1 MGGTNSKLSF
11 RKGVFRLFEERNIS
25 PADDEYWNSFWA
37 LPETADDIYSLVGAN
52 DIRKTRNVAI
62 ENLETLI
69 DKLIERINNIINA
82 TTFPSTQHSIQ
93 HLLNCLRVLSRI
105 MPYIYESPEHSEWED
120 RFFWTP
126 RTVERVSVPES
137 TPPSSDN
144 NNNEENSGRDQKQVI
159 EYDTLV
165 PRGQHILTLL
175 IQCLY
180 LIGFTLPLHVTSK
193 ESSRI
198 LYIIWEDGVGST
210 TSLGSPRDIDNNRI
224 EVLRTLIVFLSKS
237 MYTSPSHILAKD
249 DLWLNYVVRKL
260 DRKTILVL
268 LCSFMNTACKYDPL
282 GWGVPYNH
290 VLVANP
296 REILVAMCLRLLLI
310 LLDYR
315 SPHVIELMHELDQQQ
330 QSLPITERVSNDGS
344 ASPASIHNNNNDNN
358 DNSDNSDN
366 NDNNDNN
373 KDNGDKNDQTTN
385 QQQPSSNRN
394 SIDMQSILSSVD
406 EINDT
411 HDNPFKHYISKLHR
425 PQDFKFLIDG
435 IYRILWNPLQASNT
449 YLPRSTKRIQCNIEM
464 IMLCWKLLEC
474 NQRFKNYLTDS
485 ARTLDLMVIL
495 IYYSI
500 ESKTNVAEVGVVRM
514 CAFIL
519 QTLSSERQFGIKLN
533 TPFTGHAS
541 LPPMAR
547 IPAFNGTY
555 GDYLI
560 SSIVN
565 LIASTHGGLS
575 SLYPAF
581 ILTIVNVSPYLKNLS
596 ITTSNKLI
604 TLFNSLS
611 SPGFMLA
618 DESNH
623 RLTGYMIEIFNN
635 IIQYHFADNPN
646 VIYAIVR
653 NHDKFEK
660 LFNFN
665 LSSGLAEIE
674 HLRKLREERRQS
686 TSSATPT
693 TTTDANPPIDPS
705 SINNDL
711 SSPSPSPSIQQD
723 QESSTTTSDAIAG
736 LNKSPSSSKSPS
748 LFGSYPLQ
756 RFVPT
761 EEWVSLWFPQF
772 PTETIK
778 VLLDYLVKQVE
789 EKCTQ
794 EGLTTDAEVLQF
806 LQTVTMVGILPQ
818 RQPIFIRKFQ
828 WGEALMVWFRSLIW
842 GQFYISS
849 MYQTQSPWNGT
860 RVRLFQIRHEK
871 LPNENTNQENH

>member
-1 MGGTNSKLSF
+1 MGATDSKLAF
-11 RKGVFRLFEERNIS
+11 RKGVFRLFEERNIPS
-25 PADDEYWNSFWA
+25 GADDYWNSFWA

-52 DIRKTRNVAI
+52 DIRKTRDVAI

-69 DKLIERINNIINA
+69 DKVIERINTIINA
-82 TTFPSTQHSIQ
+82 PTFPSTQHSTQ
-93 HLLNCLRVLSRI
+93 HLLNCFRILSRI
-105 MPYIYESPEHSEWED
+105 MPYIYESSEHSEWED
-120 RFFWTP
+120 SFFWTP
-126 RTVERVSVPES
+126 RTVERSPPVPES
-137 TPPSSDN
+137 TPPSSDQTN
-144 NNNEENSGRDQKQVI
+144 NNNEEGTSSRDQKQVI
-159 EYDTLV
+159 EYDTLM
-165 PRGQHILTLL
+165 PRGQQILSLL

-180 LIGFTLPLHVTSK
+180 LIGFTLPLNVTSK
-193 ESSRI
+193 ENTRI

-210 TSLGSPRDIDNNRI
+210 TSLGSQRDIDTNRT

-296 REILVAMCLRLLLI
+296 REVLVAMCLRVLLI

-315 SPHVIELMHELDQQQ
+315 SPHVMELMHELDQQH
-330 QSLPITERVSNDGS
+330 QSLPITERRSNEG
-344 ASPASIHNNNNDNN
+344 NNNDNTAGQ
-358 DNSDNSDN
+358 
-366 NDNNDNN
+366 NDNN
-373 KDNGDKNDQTTN
+373 KENGNNNDSSDATSI
-385 QQQPSSNRN
+385 SSNNPAASRA
-394 SIDMQSILSSVD
+394 SVDMQSILSSVD

-435 IYRILWNPLQASNT
+435 IYRLLWNPLQASNT
-449 YLPRSTKRIQCNIEM
+449 YLPRSTKRVQCNIEM

-474 NQRFKNYLTDS
+474 NQRFKNYLTES
-485 ARTLDLMVIL
+485 TRTLDLMVIL

-500 ESKTNVAEVGVVRM
+500 ESKSNIAQVGVVRM

-533 TPFTGHAS
+533 NPFIGHSS
-541 LPPMAR
+541 LPPIAR
-547 IPAFNGTY
+547 IPAFHGTY

-560 SSIVN
+560 CSIVN

-596 ITTSNKLI
+596 VTTSNKLI

-623 RLTGYMIEIFNN
+623 RLTGYMMEVFNN

-646 VIYAIVR
+646 FIYAIVR
-653 NHDKFEK
+653 NHEKFEK
-660 LFNFN
+660 LFNFT

-686 TSSATPT
+686 TSSATATDIT
-693 TTTDANPPIDPS
+693 TSTEPINSNDS
-705 SINNDL
+705 S
-711 SSPSPSPSIQQD
+711 SPSIQQD
-723 QESSTTTSDAIAG
+723 QESSTATNDETAIEQ
-736 LNKSPSSSKSPS
+736 NKSPSSSKSPS
-748 LFGSYPLQ
+748 LFGSYSLQ

-761 EEWVSLWFPQF
+761 EEWVALWFPQF

-789 EKCTQ
+789 EKCTS
-794 EGLTTDAEVLQF
+794 EGLTTDAEVLQY

-818 RQPIFIRKFQ
+818 RHPIFIRKFQ

-871 LPNENTNQENH
+871 PPSENTTTTTSSSSSSQENTFS